1 MLKDHLVSTNQRVD
15 VVLLSGDLANVPMEN
30 MTSLTTLE
38 LEEQHALVHKVVSEF
53 LPISKHIYF
62 IPGNHDVIT
71 TYSVSASMES
81 PVNVHL
87 RCVEIAPA
95 LHLVGAGGSVPG
107 YRNGAQCWDS
117 FPYPSDEAFAAD
129 LTKILDPVFMEEGAL
144 SHTDAVI
151 LMTHNGPDQSSTTV
165 ARADPANPVLSGS
178 TALYKAL
185 CRQQLQQHV
194 VLNIHGHTHDAPGS
208 TRLGKTAIVNPGALV
223 EERYGLYTLSRQGS
237 RVAPAWKLSS
247 ITLLNLP

>member
-1 MLKDHLVSTNQRVD
+1 MIGCNFNKSK
-15 VVLLSGDLANVPMEN
+15 GYYLA
-30 MTSLTTLE
+30 S
-38 LEEQHALVHKVVSEF
+38 F
-53 LPISKHIYF
+53 LNISVCLQ
-62 IPGNHDVIT
+62 HDVIT

-151 LMTHNGPDQSSTTV
+151 LMTHNGPDQSSESIPMATPNMLTCPNC
-165 ARADPANPVLSGS
+165 RYYCSQSRPSQPGPLWQYC
-178 TALYKAL
+178 AL
-185 CRQQLQQHV
+185 
-194 VLNIHGHTHDAPGS
+194 
-208 TRLGKTAIVNPGALV
+208 
-223 EERYGLYTLSRQGS
+223 QG
-237 RVAPAWKLSS
+237 
-247 ITLLNLP
+247 TM